1 MRIYKSDNDYDV
13 YYSKDLDTW
22 NYTNSTDITL
32 VVSYDRF
39 GQFKMN
45 EIFLI
50 VKLPKELNT
59 LSLRTGHVR
68 IIFVDIF
75 VRLS

>member
-32 VVSYDRF
+32 VVLYDRF

-50 VKLPKELNT
+50 VKLPKELTT
-59 LSLRTGHVR
+59 LNLRTGHAR
-68 IIFVDIF
+68 IIF
-75 VRLS
+75 